1 MTEKIGTTDEA
12 KRGVAEEWLRGDHIM
27 VHLDA
32 RRDGVA
38 VPANLSSQPG
48 LSLKISY
55 LFNTQPSVEEHGI
68 FCALRFG
75 SEYFE
80 CSLPWSAIW
89 GISSDK
95 GELRIFPDSV
105 PPELLM
111 GVAPGTVADVG
122 SAETPASSDQSRD
135 INKRQRPKLTLV
147 K

>member
-1 MTEKIGTTDEA
+1 MTDKIGTTDEA
-12 KRGVAEEWLRGDHIM
+12 KQRLAEEWLRGDHIM

-32 RRDGVA
+32 RRDGVV
-38 VPANLSSQPG
+38 VPTNLGAQPG

-68 FCALRFG
+68 FSALRFG

-111 GVAPGTVADVG
+111 GVAPGAVADVS
-122 SAETPASSDQSRD
+122 SAETTASSNSSKDR
-135 INKRQRPKLTLV
+135 NKRERPKLTLV